1 MGIKKG
7 FMSYIKKKYPSIIKE
22 GFITDFTGKKIVID
36 IFSFLYRYIHSFG
49 KDDNKWIGAMFKHFL
64 VFKKYNIDIIPVF
77 DGKPPPEKYEERV
90 YRKEKKEQED
100 NKLNQL
106 IEDFSKYLET
116 KEVTENLDHVNNML
130 LKKKQQISM
139 FKSKLFKNNNR
150 PKIDTYEIENYINT
164 CKNRCNYLSK
174 SDIQLVKE
182 LFTHL
187 KIPYIQAVDEAET
200 LACFLL
206 KNNLCDSVI
215 SLDSDC
221 IAYGVDNFLIDIN
234 QRGQYTQFDV
244 NELCRNTGLTKSQV
258 TDLCIICQCDYN
270 SVGNGFEGV
279 GPAKAIN
286 LLKQYQ
292 NIEGIIVQ
300 GYKEDQ
306 LNFQR
311 CRDIFSSEYPD
322 YVDIVNGLVFSNEVN
337 LDEIKNFLEEKD
349 IPINMRDIQMTW
361 VS

>member
-1 MGIKKG
+1 
-7 FMSYIKKKYPSIIKE
+7 
-22 GFITDFTGKKIVID
+22 
-36 IFSFLYRYIHSFG
+36 
-49 KDDNKWIGAMFKHFL
+49 
-64 VFKKYNIDIIPVF
+64 
-77 DGKPPPEKYEERV
+77 
-90 YRKEKKEQED
+90 
-100 NKLNQL
+100 
-106 IEDFSKYLET
+106 
-116 KEVTENLDHVNNML
+116 ML

-234 QRGQYTQFDV
+234 QRGQYSQFDV